1 MAGEQLQRSFSS
13 LEVALQALPQ
23 EVKRAIEQFPE
34 IESLMRGSKEFFIST
49 RITGEDEFN
58 LVAQRPD
65 RESYDVVLDP
75 NPVQPYNNPNLNFY
89 FITFLNSQAIP
100 DELLKQLADNVGIQ
114 TMANR
119 FPIDPAELLFY
130 AGQESNQQ
138 TLTLAIGPQNQ
149 LGMVAGLILA
159 EYQFNNYPIRFLYR
173 NASAAHPKYPGLY
186 SKHVEKSARR
196 YPINIFGAS
205 TNEPSLPGKWRQLAS
220 EGLGDE
226 SKPWLVFPNV
236 DNNGELIGYPPQLQE
251 IIERLRSILGLNAIS
266 GTNPDFNLAGIR
278 RSQEGGVIRPW
289 NPSDYGEDPVY
300 NALIEKYNFDPG
312 NGDQILFTAI
322 SPTLANS
329 LGINY

>member
-1 MAGEQLQRSFSS
+1 MAGEQLQRSFLS

-23 EVKRAIEQFPE
+23 EVKRAIEQSPE
-34 IESLMRGSKEFFIST
+34 IESLMRGSREIFIST
-49 RITGEDEFN
+49 HITGEDEFN

-65 RESYDVVLDP
+65 RKSYDVVLDP
-75 NPVQPYNNPNLNFY
+75 NPVKPFNNPLLDFY

-100 DELLKQLADNVGIQ
+100 DELLKQLADNVDIR

-149 LGMVAGLILA
+149 IGMVAGLILA
-159 EYQFNNYPIRFLYR
+159 ESLNNYWIRFLYR
-173 NASAAHPKYPGLY
+173 NASAAHPKYKGLY
-186 SKHVEKSARR
+186 LEHVKESARR

-205 TNEPSLPGKWRQLAS
+205 TNELSLPRKWRQLAS
-220 EGLGDE
+220 EGLGYE

-251 IIERLRSILGLNAIS
+251 IIERLRSIPGLNAIS

-278 RSQEGGVIRPW
+278 RSQEGGVTRLW
-289 NPSDYGEDPVY
+289 NPSDYNNDLVY
-300 NALIEKYNFDPG
+300 KALIEKYNFDPG
-312 NGDQILFTAI
+312 KGDQMLFTAI